1 MKPKPD
7 LKKIAKADDKIAT
20 AADEMIKGP
29 LWMIEQIL
37 RKHEQAVME
46 VMAEQ
51 QQEIR
56 RLEDERDDLQA
67 RIEELEAAIKNHGI
81 PVKTYA
87 GGEAHYCTRETL
99 LDAHAKQVENEEVS
113 CNPDPRAPHGFCRG
127 ASHSAGRY
135 VCECENWEPEK

>member
-20 AADEMIKGP
+20 ALVTEMIKGP

-37 RKHEQAVME
+37 HKHEQAVME

-67 RIEELEAAIKNHGI
+67 RIEELEATIKSHGI
-81 PVKTYA
+81 PVKTFA
-87 GGEAHYCTRETL
+87 GGEAHYCT
-99 LDAHAKQVENEEVS
+99 KEE
-113 CNPDPRAPHGFCRG
+113 A
-127 ASHSAGRY
+127 
-135 VCECENWEPEK
+135 

>member
-1 MKPKPD
+1 MKPKPAR
-7 LKKIAKADDKIAT
+7 KKIAKADDTIAT

-56 RLEDERDDLQA
+56 RMEDERDDLQA
-67 RIEELEAAIKNHGI
+67 RINELEATIKSHGI

-87 GGEAHYCTRETL
+87 GGEAHY
-99 LDAHAKQVENEEVS
+99 VM
-113 CNPDPRAPHGFCRG
+113 G
-127 ASHSAGRY
+127 
-135 VCECENWEPEK
+135 EPK

>member
-1 MKPKPD
+1 MKPKPN

-37 RKHEQAVME
+37 RKHEQTVME

-56 RLEDERDDLQA
+56 RLEDERDALQA
-67 RIEELEAAIKNHGI
+67 RIEELQQICRDAYE
-81 PVKTYA
+81 VYA
-87 GGEAHYCTRETL
+87 GSEGMPTPETAAEAYVYQL
-99 LDAHAKQVENEEVS
+99 LMQMKDEIA
-113 CNPDPRAPHGFCRG
+113 RG
-127 ASHSAGRY
+127 L
-135 VCECENWEPEK
+135 K

>member
-56 RLEDERDDLQA
+56 RLEDERDAIVKDSDKAHQLL
-67 RIEELEAAIKNHGI
+67 REAENEMR
-81 PVKTYA
+81 YA
-87 GGEAHYCTRETL
+87 GWGTHHNDNPARF
-99 LDAHAKQVENEEVS
+99 EV
-113 CNPDPRAPHGFCRG
+113 FKLIE
-127 ASHSAGRY
+127 
-135 VCECENWEPEK
+135 VFVK